1 MEIVIKLLVCAAL
14 SASVSLSVS
23 RLYNRLDLVRRR
35 RSFKK
40 MMDEDLRDFNE
51 ACYLYSSGEMDNKDV
66 YRKSLTS
73 YISGIILLYFYD
85 DVDKIGCNFQPILE
99 DCAIRYMHVLD
110 LEPDDVARIVNNNL
124 AFHRDIRSS
133 VLKKMEEEKRVKK

>member
-1 MEIVIKLLVCAAL
+1 MGIVIKLLVCAAL

-73 YISGIILLYFYD
+73 S
-85 DVDKIGCNFQPILE
+85 VPSNVASC
-99 DCAIRYMHVLD
+99 CW
-110 LEPDDVARIVNNNL
+110 EPPVSRQRFTPYPL
-124 AFHRDIRSS
+124 
-133 VLKKMEEEKRVKK
+133 